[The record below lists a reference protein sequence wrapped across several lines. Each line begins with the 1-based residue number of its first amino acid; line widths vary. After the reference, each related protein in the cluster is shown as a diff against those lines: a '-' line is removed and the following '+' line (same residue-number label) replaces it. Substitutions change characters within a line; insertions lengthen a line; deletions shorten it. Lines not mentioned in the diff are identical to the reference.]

1 MNGLEDRWLDIL
13 KHPTRVLVM
22 GASGSGKSATAHRL
36 AELLSRA
43 RRVPIH
49 VYGVDPRKQSLY
61 PPHVRHVGQGEPLPE
76 NAILLI
82 DEAALEGPARRS
94 MRAANVELANLAFT
108 ARHKSLTTIAV
119 TQAGF
124 ELDRILV
131 ESAEV
136 IVVKKPRP
144 HQAETDRLHLRP
156 LLKEAEEAFNA
167 LAPSE
172 DPRGWAHVE
181 HPGGREMIRTRLPSW
196 WTENLSHIRA
206 DYVLNEIHP
215 RRLSREKRK
224 RLARELRG
232 RGWSY
237 AQIGRELKVVKSTA
251 WHYVNGYPVAPTAR
265 GDAVEE
271 VKRVGGA
278 SLTLHL
284 PLGVQD
290 TLLHDAEERSEEWAA
305 PLYRDGAGRIFVGG
319 ASTILEMLSTRSGNR
334 LVGFVASERLSPP
347 ALKMWLETCAAG
359 AVWPGPKVDILAR
372 PNTLEL
378 RTWPPGAR
386 WYSLVLDKSGGD
398 PDRLEVVARQ
408 RPTREILSPTPLV
421 IHPNGTVKERELPE
435 AEASLRRAR
444 ALNEALE
451 RLSAVG
457 A

>member
-1 MNGLEDRWLDIL
+1 MEDRWLEIL
-13 KHPTRVLVM
+13 THPTRVLVM

-43 RRVPIH
+43 KRVPII
-49 VYGVDPRKQSLY
+49 VYGVDPRKQPLY
-61 PPHVRHVGQGEPLPE
+61 PPYVRHVGQGDPLPE

-82 DEAALEGPARRS
+82 DEAAMEGPARRS
-94 MRAANVELANLAFT
+94 MRAANIELANLAFT

-136 IVVKKPRP
+136 FVIKQPRP
-144 HQAETDRLHLRP
+144 YQAETDRLHLRP

-167 LAPSE
+167 LARSE
-172 DPRGWAHVE
+172 DPRGWAYVQ

-206 DYVLNEIHP
+206 AYVLNEIHP

-224 RLARELRG
+224 RLARELRS

-237 AQIGRELKVVKSTA
+237 AQIGQELKVVKSTA
-251 WHYVNGYPVAPTAR
+251 WHYVNGYPVPPTAK
-265 GDAVEE
+265 GDAVEK
-271 VKRVGGA
+271 VKHVGGA

-284 PLGVQD
+284 PLGVQN
-290 TLLHDAEERSEEWAA
+290 TLLHDAQERSEEWAA

-319 ASTILEMLSTRSGNR
+319 PSTILEMLSTESGNR
-334 LVGFVASERLSPP
+334 LVGFVASARLSPP
-347 ALKMWLETCAAG
+347 GLKMWLVRCAAG
-359 AVWPGPKVDILAR
+359 AAWPGPKVDILAL

-378 RTWPPGAR
+378 RVWPPGSR
-386 WYSLVLDKSGGD
+386 WYSLVLDESGGD
-398 PDRLEVVARQ
+398 PARLEVVAEGRL
-408 RPTREILSPTPLV
+408 PREILSPTPLV
-421 IHPNGTVKERELPE
+421 IHPVGTVEELELPKGE
-435 AEASLRRAR
+435 ARLRRAR

-451 RLSAVG
+451 RLSASG